1 MLSIIKVYLQHAFAV
16 ALLLGATLGA
26 SHCASASTIPPGGLT
41 GTSSGNNLIL
51 SFPTTSPDLY
61 TVQTS
66 ADMLQPWTNFP
77 SGTAGDGT
85 VKSVTLTNA
94 LSGSQGFYR
103 LLIQKPANLLL
114 PPSMA
119 FAILGY
125 DCGGI
130 HEQGHVTGFDPTT
143 GYPTG
148 IVYLSTTCSGSGRG
162 GHSTT
167 HTAWAV
173 VTWDF
178 AGNVVSA
185 ASLASAA
192 TFNPTFIA
200 TDATGNTI
208 YNLGTAA
215 YLVVPLPASP
225 TGVTAVQS
233 EDQFQVSWMPI
244 GINPAAVVSSTVTAT
259 PVNSTNPLLTTT
271 VTGPATNA
279 VISPLQPSTTYQI
292 SVVTASITGSSAA
305 SAPISVT
312 SSPATIPPSAS
323 TNVMASWSNLDPT
336 GTTDTLVAT
345 WAAAVPGNSPIDQYL
360 VTITGSDSAG
370 TFTNTVSG
378 TTLTTYFSVDYIP
391 NWSVTVQAHNAF
403 GWGPVSSA
411 FNLGGL

>member
-1 MLSIIKVYLQHAFAV
+1 MQSITKVNLPY
-16 ALLLGATLGA
+16 ALAIGLLLVTTLGVSALTIPPSGLGAT
-26 SHCASASTIPPGGLT
+26 
-41 GTSSGNNLIL
+41 SSGSNLIL
-51 SFPTTSPDLY
+51 SFPTTNPDLF

-66 ADMLQPWTNFP
+66 PDMMKPWTSFQF
-77 SGTAGDGT
+77 GTAGDGT

-103 LLIQKPANLLL
+103 LLIQEPADLLL

-130 HEQGHVTGFDPTT
+130 HEQAHVTGFDPDT

-148 IVYLSTTCSGSGRG
+148 SVYLSTTCNGSGRG

-167 HTAWAV
+167 HTAWAAV
-173 VTWDF
+173 IWDF
-178 AGNVVSA
+178 TGNVVSA
-185 ASLASAA
+185 TALSTAT

-225 TGVTAVQS
+225 KGVTAVQS
-233 EDQFQVSWMPI
+233 EDQFQVSWMPM

-271 VTGPATNA
+271 VTGPAANA

-292 SVVTASITGSSAA
+292 SVMTASITGSSPA
-305 SAPISVT
+305 SAPINLT

-323 TNVMASWSNLDPT
+323 TNVMASWPNLDPT

-360 VTITGSDSAG
+360 VTITGSDSGG

-378 TTLTTYFSVDYIP
+378 MTLTTYFSVDYIP

-411 FNLGGL
+411 FKLGGL